1 MFDSLHYVPIL
12 KGKQGEFGAL
22 KELSMS
28 VRLHVTPLIEIPPV
42 GWNYKDSCPNK
53 TIDDHIES
61 FPDKICNS
69 WGTDKPVFVDLY
81 FVEPGDRTADGQHP
95 LNVLMLSVHAKGIK
109 AIPVTSLDRSPDFQK
124 AVSDIVKAQGQG
136 VCLRLSREELDN
148 FVSDESTVTKLLSDL
163 GLSYREC
170 DLILDLQDISSL
182 DIGDVVASCCKA
194 IQTLPN
200 VKEWR
205 TLTLAGC
212 SFPSSL
218 AVIPANSSKILIR
231 KEYILWQ
238 RLVAIAQELPRVP
251 SFGDYGVSHSD
262 FPDID
267 PRKMKMSVNLR
278 YTSDNSWLVLKAR
291 GANSYGYTQF
301 NGLCRVIVSKD
312 EYLGR
317 DFSWGDKYIYDCSC
331 RNDRPGNASTW
342 RQVGTSHHI
351 AFVSKQIANYPLL

>member
-12 KGKQGEFGAL
+12 KGKKGEFGAL
-22 KELSMS
+22 QELNVS
-28 VRLHVTPLIEIPPV
+28 VRQQITPLIEIPPV
-42 GWNYKDSCPNK
+42 GWNYKESCPQK

-61 FPDKICNS
+61 FPDKIYNS
-69 WGTDKPVFVDLY
+69 WGTDKSVFVDLY
-81 FVEPGDRTADGQHP
+81 FVEPGDCTADGQHP
-95 LNVLMLSVHAKGIK
+95 LNALMLSVHAKSIK
-109 AIPVTSLDRSPDFQK
+109 AIPVTSLYRSPDFQK
-124 AVSDIVKAQGQG
+124 AVIDIVKAQGQG

-148 FVSDESTVTKLLSDL
+148 FVSDESTVAKLLGDL

-182 DIGDVVASCCKA
+182 DINDTVVSCCKA

-200 VKEWR
+200 VNEWR

-218 AVIPANSSKILIR
+218 AAIPTNSSKVLIR
-231 KEYILWQ
+231 KEYILWH
-238 RLVAIAQELPRVP
+238 RLAVIAKELPRVP
-251 SFGDYGVSHSD
+251 SFGDYGVSHADS
-262 FPDID
+262 PDID

-278 YTSDNSWLVLKAR
+278 YTSDKSWLVLKAR
-291 GANSYGYTQF
+291 GANSFGYTQF
-301 NGLCRVIVSKD
+301 NGL
-312 EYLGR
+312 
-317 DFSWGDKYIYDCSC
+317 DCSR

-351 AFVSKQIANYPLL
+351 TLVSEQIANYPLL